1 MRAIAKL
8 VGRRVRIP
16 FVDRDVPVIADAIVE
31 REFGTGAVKITPAH
45 DHEDYATGKRHDL
58 PMITILNDDATINE
72 AGAPFTGLDRYEAAR
87 ADPRGALARG
97 DLEGEEPH
105 EMVIGRCQRSND
117 VIEPR
122 LKTQWFIRTEPLA
135 AKALAATRDGRTRI
149 LPARFEKTWEHWM
162 TSIRDWNVSRQLWWG
177 HRIPAWYCPDGH
189 VTVSAEP
196 DGPPACEVAAG
207 PPASSSRTP
216 TSSTRGSAPGCGR
229 SRPSAG
235 PTRRRTYERFYPT
248 SVMETGYDI
257 IFFWVA
263 RMMMLGIQLTGEV
276 PFHTVYL
283 SGLIRDPE
291 GQKMSKTK
299 GNVVDPLAVID
310 ETGADAL
317 RFAVIHGTTP
327 GLDQKFG
334 RTKLEHAR
342 NFANKLWN
350 ATRFVAGA
358 RPASIPAD
366 APRAEVDER
375 RLGPTERW
383 LRSRVAATTAAVDE
397 AMAGYAFG
405 EVTRILYDAIWS
417 EFCDWG
423 LELAK
428 VRLADESLPAEEREA
443 TWWTLVD
450 ALDAYLR
457 LLHPVMPFVT
467 EALWPAIPH
476 RAADPELLI
485 VARWPAA
492 GERDLGVEARIDAV
506 FDTIT
511 AIRNARATARIDAT
525 SWLETHVAAGGDGRD
540 QFAALAPAIERLARA
555 RPLVLHDRGE
565 DLPRPSGSLEIVLKG
580 GDIQATVLT
589 TASGDAAALERTRLE
604 KELAEAEGW
613 LAAARARLA
622 NESFVGK
629 APKAVVEG
637 ARAREREL
645 AEQVDR
651 LRERLAD

>member
-1 MRAIAKL
+1 
-8 VGRRVRIP
+8 
-16 FVDRDVPVIADAIVE
+16 
-31 REFGTGAVKITPAH
+31 
-45 DHEDYATGKRHDL
+45 
-58 PMITILNDDATINE
+58 
-72 AGAPFTGLDRYEAAR
+72 
-87 ADPRGALARG
+87 
-97 DLEGEEPH
+97 
-105 EMVIGRCQRSND
+105 MVIGRCQRSND

-135 AKALAATRDGRTRI
+135 AKALAATREGRTRI

-189 VTVSAEP
+189 VTVSSEP
-196 DGPPACEVAAG
+196 DGPQACEVCG
-207 PPASSSRTP
+207 RPASELGQDPDIFDTWFSSGLWPFSTLGWPDATP
-216 TSSTRGSAPGCGR
+216 D
-229 SRPSAG
+229 
-235 PTRRRTYERFYPT
+235 YERFYPT

-263 RMMMLGIQLTGEV
+263 RMMMLGIHLTGEV

-358 RPASIPAD
+358 RPASIPED
-366 APRAEVDER
+366 APRAEVDDR

-383 LRSRVAATTAAVDE
+383 LRSRVAATTTAVDE

-467 EALWPAIPH
+467 EALWAAIPH
-476 RAADPELLI
+476 RASDPELLI
-485 VARWPAA
+485 VARWPAGGRTRPPSRPSSTRSSRRSLRSATRGPPHASTPPA
-492 GERDLGVEARIDAV
+492 GWRPTSR
-506 FDTIT
+506 
-511 AIRNARATARIDAT
+511 RAAT
-525 SWLETHVAAGGDGRD
+525 VVLFEE
-540 QFAALAPAIERLARA
+540 LAPAIERLARA
-555 RPLVLHDRGE
+555 RPLVLHE
-565 DLPRPSGSLEIVLKG
+565 LAKDLPRPSGSLEIVLPA
-580 GDIQATVLT
+580 GDSEATVLT
-589 TASGDAAALERTRLE
+589 AASGRRGDAGAD
-604 KELAEAEGW
+604 EAG
-613 LAAARARLA
+613 
-622 NESFVGK
+622 
-629 APKAVVEG
+629 EG
-637 ARAREREL
+637 ARRGRGLARCGSGPARQL
-645 AEQVDR
+645 LVRRKGASGR
-651 LRERLAD
+651 GRWRARTRA